1 MSKTTV
7 FTGCGT
13 AIVTPFNAD
22 FSINYDALERFVDY
36 QIANGVKTIVAC
48 GTTGEAATLND
59 DEQISVIQCVVDRAK
74 PQGATVIAGA
84 GSNDT
89 RHGVELS
96 KRAAATGADALLHVT
111 PYYNKTSQRGLI
123 EHFKAM
129 ASAVDIPIILYAV
142 PSRTGLA
149 IAPETYAE
157 LAKIENI
164 VATKEASGNF
174 TAITTAMQLCGDAL
188 DFYSGNDDQ
197 AVPLMALGA
206 KGLISVLSNIE
217 PAGTARMCELALAGD
232 FPAAAKLQKDYMP
245 LINALFNEVN
255 PIPVK
260 AACNLR
266 GLDAGP
272 CRLPLYELDDAK
284 KTKLRALLGA

>member
-13 AIVTPFNAD
+13 AIITPFNAD
-22 FSINYDALERFVDY
+22 YSVNYDALERFVDY
-36 QIANGVKTIVAC
+36 QINGGVKTLVAC
-48 GTTGEAATLND
+48 GTTGEAATLTD
-59 DEQISVIQCVVDRAK
+59 DEQISVIQCVVDAARGKNAV
-74 PQGATVIAGA
+74 VIAGA

-111 PYYNKTSQRGLI
+111 PYYNKTSQRGLV
-123 EHFKAM
+123 EHYKAI

-157 LAKIENI
+157 LAKIDNI

-174 TAITTAMQLCGDAL
+174 TAITTAMQLCCDEL

-197 AVPLMALGA
+197 AVALMALGA

-217 PAGTARMCELALAGD
+217 PEGTSKMCELALAGD
-232 FPAAAKLQKDYMP
+232 FAGAAKLQKDYMP
-245 LINALFNEVN
+245 LINAIFSDVN

-260 AACNLR
+260 AACNER
-266 GLDAGP
+266 GFDAGP
-272 CRLPLYELDDAK
+272 CRLPLYKMDEAKLD
-284 KTKLRALLGA
+284 KLRALL